1 MQIEAGNNG
10 HGGAYQLPNAR
21 DQFTFAV
28 IGIFCHSST
37 VQIQIH
43 TVQALGQS
51 TLHIL
56 QDGLADAL
64 KRILGHVRRRCGTR
78 PSRRH
83 KLPAQ
88 TLGHIDEAGNGNV
101 DARELLNHRLPAHE
115 SGKRFTAIER
125 SPIGQ
130 AGCESIGLVLITSD
144 QNACHGSFWRL
155 KKRLKNSRGRCFK

>member
-1 MQIEAGNNG
+1 MQIKAGNNG
-10 HGGAYQLPNAR
+10 HGRAYQLPNAR

-56 QDGLADAL
+56 HDGLADAL
-64 KRILGHVRRRCGTR
+64 KRILGDVRRRCGTR

-88 TLGHIDEAGNGNV
+88 TLSHIDEAGNGNV
-101 DARELLNHRLPAHE
+101 DTRELFNHRLPAHE
-115 SGKRFTAIER
+115 SRKRFTPIEGR
-125 SPIGQ
+125 PIGQ

-155 KKRLKNSRGRCFK
+155 KKRLKNSRGCCFK